1 MRTLLLLLVATVRG
15 VYTSLEQ
22 PGSSLMEYLPD
33 FQATAQLIKQHLGDG
48 LWKSQFLS
56 ESQIQENEMQ
66 W

>member
-1 MRTLLLLLVATVRG
+1 
-15 VYTSLEQ
+15 
-22 PGSSLMEYLPD
+22 MEYLPD